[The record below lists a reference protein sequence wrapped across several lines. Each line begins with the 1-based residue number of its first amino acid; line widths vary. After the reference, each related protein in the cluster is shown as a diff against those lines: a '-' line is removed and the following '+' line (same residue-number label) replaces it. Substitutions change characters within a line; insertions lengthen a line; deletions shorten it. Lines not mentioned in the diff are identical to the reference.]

1 MVPRK
6 AGVLVEIGS
15 GEGQFTIPFANLVPH
30 YKIIGLDRFK
40 GPYSGDKAGLL
51 SAISTNRV
59 KGRLKVV
66 VSDYDAW
73 LTSQPASGYDGV
85 ISSEFLPEITSKH
98 MERFFVQ
105 CHRVT
110 RPGGLTV
117 HSFLSGE
124 PRNVRQ
130 KRLIEADSNPKWT
143 KTPPLEWFSPPP
155 ETVVNYLRSAGFR
168 ELRQIRLKSRL
179 LVRSKAARQLLKD
192 WGVRRS
198 YWKLNSR
205 LLERDGLEIP
215 DWIIVCGIKQS

>member
-15 GEGQFTIPFANLVPH
+15 GEGQFTVLFANLVPR
-30 YKIIGLDRFK
+30 YKIIALDRFK
-40 GPYSGDKAGLL
+40 GPYSRHKAGLL
-51 SAISTNRV
+51 SAIATHRL

-66 VSDYDAW
+66 ISDYEVW

-117 HSFLSGE
+117 HSFLSSE
-124 PRNVRQ
+124 PGNARQ
-130 KRLIEADSNPKWT
+130 KRLVEADSNPKWT
-143 KTPPLEWFSPPP
+143 KTPPLEWFSPPQA
-155 ETVVNYLRSAGFR
+155 TVVDYLRSAGFR
-168 ELRQIRLKSRL
+168 ELRQVRLKSRL

-198 YWKLNSR
+198 YWKLHSEM
-205 LLERDGLEIP
+205 LEIDGLEIP
-215 DWIIVCGIKQS
+215 DWIIVGGIKRS

>member
-15 GEGQFTIPFANLVPH
+15 GEGQFTVLFANLVPR
-30 YKIIGLDRFK
+30 YKIIALDRFK
-40 GPYSGDKAGLL
+40 GPYSRHKAGLL
-51 SAISTNRV
+51 SAIATHRL

-66 VSDYDAW
+66 ISDYEVW
-73 LTSQPASGYDGV
+73 LTTQPASGYDGV

-117 HSFLSGE
+117 HSFLSSE
-124 PRNVRQ
+124 PGNARQ
-130 KRLIEADSNPKWT
+130 KRLVEADSNPKWT
-143 KTPPLEWFSPPP
+143 KT
-155 ETVVNYLRSAGFR
+155 AGFR
-168 ELRQIRLKSRL
+168 ELRQVRLKSRL

-198 YWKLNSR
+198 YWKLHSEM
-205 LLERDGLEIP
+205 LEIDGLEIP
-215 DWIIVCGIKQS
+215 DWIIVGGIKRS